1 MNKDPATSRER
12 LATARVARLATVRAD
27 GAPHVVPC
35 CHALVGEVVYSAVDG
50 VKPKGSLAL
59 RRLDNLRAEPRA
71 SLLVDHY
78 DDDWSMLWWVRIDGS
93 ARLLEEGAERGL
105 ALDALAGKY
114 EQYAEERPPGTVIAL
129 DITRWSAWP

>member
-1 MNKDPATSRER
+1 MEWATSRAR
-12 LATARVARLATVRAD
+12 LASARVARLATVGAD

-35 CHALVGEVVYSAVDG
+35 CHALVGEVVYTAVDD

-78 DDDWSMLWWVRIDGS
+78 DDDWSKLWWVRIDGS
-93 ARLLEEGAERGL
+93 ARLLDAGAERAF

-114 EQYAEERPPGTVIAL
+114 EQYAGARPPGTVIAL
-129 DITRWSAWP
+129 DITRWSTWP